1 MLKVQEFCPGPDAS
15 FGASGLPSVLG
26 FNETRSLRVVP
37 VFCDPGSYSR
47 VRTPVTLNIN
57 SLL

>member
-1 MLKVQEFCPGPDAS
+1 MLKVQDFCPGSDAS

-26 FNETRSLRVVP
+26 FHETRSLRVVP
-37 VFCDPGSYSR
+37 VCCDPGSCSR
-47 VRTPVTLNIN
+47 VRTPAPLNIN